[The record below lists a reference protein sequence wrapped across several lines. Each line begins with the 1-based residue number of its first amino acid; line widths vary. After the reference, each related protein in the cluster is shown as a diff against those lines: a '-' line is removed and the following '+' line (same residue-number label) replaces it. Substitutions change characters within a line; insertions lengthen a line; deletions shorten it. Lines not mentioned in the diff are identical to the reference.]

1 MSWQC
6 LDDNPV
12 REGSSKYNVHTR
24 SAVTISHRFGI
35 SDQEF
40 QFLSREPSNKSQVL
54 WKLSDRG
61 SLKKCQLKRI
71 SGGTKRSH
79 CSVTGWMFRTVNMTS
94 SSRWTLLT
102 ALMVKIGKLVSLCAW
117 VHLKI
122 SVTSDFL
129 WKVNV
134 ILGAYDVSLVIDT
147 NERALICYATDRR
160 LFLQNSR
167 RGNVILAHLLTKES
181 LVLHSCFSDLGLFGC
196 SCRGIWCLVSFSLS
210 YLLGCARRGVW
221 CGQVFPH
228 PTVHTGQDCRKT
240 NKIMQSSINS
250 CTLENYWTEKSDS

>member
-12 REGSSKYNVHTR
+12 REGSSKYNVHTQ

-40 QFLSREPSNKSQVL
+40 QFLSRDPSNKSQVL

-61 SLKKCQLKRI
+61 SVKKCRLKRI

-102 ALMVKIGKLVSLCAW
+102 LMVKIGKLVSLCAC

-134 ILGAYDVSLVIDT
+134 IFGASYVSLVIDT

-181 LVLHSCFSDLGLFGC
+181 LVLHSYFLTLFGC
-196 SCRGIWCLVSFSLS
+196 SCRGIWCQAQF
-210 YLLGCARRGVW
+210 
-221 CGQVFPH
+221 FH
-228 PTVHTGQDCRKT
+228 FFTF
-240 NKIMQSSINS
+240 
-250 CTLENYWTEKSDS
+250 

>member
-6 LDDNPV
+6 LDDNPM
-12 REGSSKYNVHTR
+12 REGSSKYNVHTQ

-40 QFLSREPSNKSQVL
+40 QFLSRDPSNKSQVL

-61 SLKKCQLKRI
+61 SAKKSQLKRI

-79 CSVTGWMFRTVNMTS
+79 CSVTGWMSRTVNMTS

-102 ALMVKIGKLVSLCAW
+102 ALMVKIGKLVSLCAC

-134 ILGAYDVSLVIDT
+134 IFGASYVSLVIDT

-181 LVLHSCFSDLGLFGC
+181 LVLHSCFSDLIWLFLSGD
-196 SCRGIWCLVSFSLS
+196 LVSGAFFSLAFLPFRLCS
-210 YLLGCARRGVW
+210 
-221 CGQVFPH
+221 
-228 PTVHTGQDCRKT
+228 
-240 NKIMQSSINS
+240 
-250 CTLENYWTEKSDS
+250 

>member
-12 REGSSKYNVHTR
+12 REGSSKYNVHTQ

-40 QFLSREPSNKSQVL
+40 QFLSRDPSNKSQVL

-61 SLKKCQLKRI
+61 SVKKCRLKRL

-102 ALMVKIGKLVSLCAW
+102 LISV
-117 VHLKI
+117 KI

-134 ILGAYDVSLVIDT
+134 IFGASDVSLVIDT

-181 LVLHSCFSDLGLFGC
+181 LVLHSCFSALIWLFL
-196 SCRGIWCLVSFSLS
+196 SGILVSGAFFHFLT
-210 YLLGCARRGVW
+210 
-221 CGQVFPH
+221 F
-228 PTVHTGQDCRKT
+228 
-240 NKIMQSSINS
+240 
-250 CTLENYWTEKSDS
+250 